1 MKVFKIKYQ
10 TVYQY
15 WTSQFSEVKIKA
27 ESELAAEI
35 ELCGMFDGLTMKTQ
49 LASFEITHHT
59 RRKGLNPNG

>member
-35 ELCGMFDGLTMKTQ
+35 QLCAIFDEQTMKTQ
-49 LASFEITHHT
+49 LASFEFVS
-59 RRKGLNPNG
+59 

>member
-1 MKVFKIKYQ
+1 MMKVFKIKYQ

-49 LASFEITHHT
+49 LASFEIV
-59 RRKGLNPNG
+59 N